1 VVQRQP
7 DALRLRLLPETLA
20 IARLAGS
27 EAIPPWAAGPGL
39 LSITRRAEEL
49 SIVCEAT
56 RVPPGLQA
64 SSGWRALEVEG
75 PIPFEVFGL
84 LERLIHPLA
93 ESAIPIFAVTTYDTD
108 LVLVRAQDLVRAL
121 EVLRAAGHSVAAAP

>member
-1 VVQRQP
+1 
-7 DALRLRLLPETLA
+7 LIELA
-20 IARLAGS
+20 R
-27 EAIPPWAAGPGL
+27 
-39 LSITRRAEEL
+39 EEL
-49 SIVCEAT
+49 SGSGAGRESMLSRLAELMFIEAL
-56 RVPPGLQA
+56 RRYI
-64 SSGWRALEVEG
+64 WRALEVEG

-121 EVLRAAGHSVAAAP
+121 EVLRAVGHSVAAAP